1 MRYATVI
8 MARAVD
14 NLSTFLNEVRQQPMR
29 SVTEAAPQSAS
40 AGNAAQQVLRKV
52 LAFPGGLDL
61 GLLYKDTGLPFD
73 VFASAVERLKKLDGI
88 RVETGPNGEIAFPG
102 PNSDAVES
110 LIS

>member
-1 MRYATVI
+1 

-14 NLSTFLNEVRQQPMR
+14 NLSTFLNEVKQQPLR
-29 SVTEAAPQSAS
+29 SVAEAAQAPQSAS
-40 AGNAAQQVLRKV
+40 AGNAAQQVLSKV
-52 LAFPGGLDL
+52 LASPNGIDL
-61 GLLYKDTGLPFD
+61 GLLYKETGLPFD
-73 VFASAVERLKKLDGI
+73 MFASAVDRLKKLDGI